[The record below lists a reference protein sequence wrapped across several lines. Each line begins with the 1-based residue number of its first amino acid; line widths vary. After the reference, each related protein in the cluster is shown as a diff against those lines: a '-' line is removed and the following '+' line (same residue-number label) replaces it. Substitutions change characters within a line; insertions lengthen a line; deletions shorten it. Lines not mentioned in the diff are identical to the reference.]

1 MNGRD
6 EVMKKRIFTF
16 ILTLVLTISLYPFHT
31 YAAETTDKTIV
42 EVYLSISHDA
52 GYFKTPKGHVM
63 AFKKMSVP
71 YFDLANYDLQKYYF
85 VSERYEKGDDTVENE
100 DGKVEKPSSNL
111 TPGNAEFAAGKVTM
125 LHALIYATE
134 VYYLGVNP
142 ENAGQ
147 GELARQGKIGTN
159 VFKPEG
165 SVGSMYLRHF
175 WDMDENLNYYHN
187 YKYPLASEGWGS
199 TADQIL
205 LHDGDIITLGHFT
218 NWSFHQ
224 DPKSVFNFI
233 KAGDET
239 VIAEVE
245 QNKSI
250 DLTVYLAGKGGNYT
264 TAHTPRTEGMAVYYA
279 PLSGL
284 SNGTVSGWNYVGH
297 ADENGNIKVDAWME
311 PGEYLV
317 AVAGQYGGSKELQNV
332 IVSAPGGIILKVTD
346 PVLLGDVNSDGS
358 VNVLDALRLKQF
370 LAGQPN
376 KTIEQANADV
386 TADGNVNLLDALRL
400 VKYLAGVEGV
410 VLG

>member
-16 ILTLVLTISLYPFHT
+16 ILTLVLIISLYPFHA
-31 YAAETTDKTIV
+31 YAAETTNKTTV

-52 GYFKTPKGHVM
+52 DFLEMPTGEIM
-63 AFKKMSVP
+63 AFKKMTVP
-71 YFDLANYDLQKYYF
+71 YFDLALYGLQQYYF
-85 VSERYEKGDDTVENE
+85 VSETYEKGDDTVENE
-100 DGKVEKPSSNL
+100 NGEIEKPSSNL
-111 TPGNAEFAAGKVTM
+111 TPGNAEFAYGKITM

-134 VYYLGVNP
+134 IYYCGVD
-142 ENAGQ
+142 EADAGKGYLKDQ
-147 GELARQGKIGTN
+147 ELIGTK

-165 SVGSMYLRHF
+165 SVGSMYLRHI
-175 WDMDENLNYYHN
+175 WNMDENLNYYHN

-205 LHDGDIITLGHFT
+205 LHDGDIVTVGHFD

-224 DPKSVFNFI
+224 DPLSVFNLI
-233 KAGDET
+233 KAGDQT
-239 VIAEVE
+239 VTVE
-245 QNKSI
+245 APQNTEL

-264 TAHTPRTEGMAVYYA
+264 TAHTPRTEQLPVYYI
-279 PLSGL
+279 PVKELDDGV
-284 SNGTVSGWNYVGH
+284 VSKWNFLGN
-297 ADENGNIKVDAWME
+297 ADANGNLTVDVWME

-317 AVAGQYGGSKELQNV
+317 CVAGQYGKEVNA
-332 IVSAPGGIILKVTD
+332 IVSTPGGIVLKVTD